1 MLMVCWNWPKLLYLR
16 YSLLFLQKSQSQRW
30 RHPAQSEG
38 PSASQ
43 IWTIMDECL
52 ISSAWIMAKIS
63 SQVRPSW
70 RHFRGIAATQKE
82 GTLKR
87 VYVHL
92 RWKGEL
98 VASWGKTEPDSK
110 EGIQKVCILKGK
122 RERGGPKFF
131 FWRKSYIL
139 LVLCSSFAYSIKIL
153 AEKGGKTSRRYIRV
167 SIFPCGLLCIMESK
181 SVCMYMYMYK
191 CKCKLFIPMGESRPA
206 SRLLPPLQC

>member
-1 MLMVCWNWPKLLYLR
+1 MVCWNWPKLLYLR

-70 RHFRGIAATQKE
+70 CHFWGVAATQKE

-87 VYVHL
+87 AYVHL

-98 VASWGKTEPDSK
+98 VAPWGKTEPDSE
-110 EGIQKVCILKGK
+110 EGIPKSLYSERKT
-122 RERGGPKFF
+122 RERRSKIF
-131 FWRKSYIL
+131 L
-139 LVLCSSFAYSIKIL
+139 LKKIIH
-153 AEKGGKTSRRYIRV
+153 TSGTLQFLRLFDKNFGRERRENI
-167 SIFPCGLLCIMESK
+167 
-181 SVCMYMYMYK
+181 
-191 CKCKLFIPMGESRPA
+191 
-206 SRLLPPLQC
+206 